1 MNAVGIDVSKGKSTV
16 AIMQPLGVVVKTPYA
31 AYKRLPLEG
40 KLSAARRLMRCPPH
54 CGGGAARIVLYG
66 AFAPTPHPSRLRRAT
81 FPLTGRQMNRLY
93 LTAAS

>member
-40 KLSAARRLMRCPPH
+40 KLSAARLTDEVSFLVYSRVIRPRRLKMSAH
-54 CGGGAARIVLYG
+54 
-66 AFAPTPHPSRLRRAT
+66 TPSKFWLTSPLEYRTTVIPSW
-81 FPLTGRQMNRLY
+81 FNV
-93 LTAAS
+93 

>member
-40 KLSAARRLMRCPPH
+40 KANGPPLSH
-54 CGGGAARIVLYG
+54 
-66 AFAPTPHPSRLRRAT
+66 SRVV
-81 FPLTGRQMNRLY
+81 
-93 LTAAS
+93 